1 MGLQE
6 ALCRAIAH
14 SRFQIGDFK
23 RGLRVRE
30 RLRLRGAVVGALLTA
45 EKSNCLPK
53 LLKTGLVLHAMPAD
67 AMIECEKLTK
77 RFGHVVAVDHV
88 SFKVKKGSIFGFLGP
103 NGSGKSTV
111 IRMLCGLLEPSD
123 GLGRI
128 AGFDVATQTDAIK
141 SLIGYMSQKFSLYDE
156 LTVYENL
163 MFYGRLY
170 GLRGAP
176 LAKRRDELI
185 ALTHIEPYLERRAA
199 LLSGGW
205 RQRLAMACSLVH
217 KPSVL
222 FLDEPTAGIDP
233 VARRELWD
241 LLFEF
246 SSLGMTLFVTTHY
259 MDEAERCSHVGY
271 IHMSKL
277 VVCGVPDDLKT
288 MPIVNP
294 PGTKRLDV
302 TCDHVTVGLQ
312 AVRHLPGVRTA
323 TVFGQSMHLLLDEGT
338 SEEFLRA
345 ELAKSGIPHADIRPI
360 APSLEDVFV
369 ALTTN
374 RKNGNGQ

>member
-1 MGLQE
+1 VAAEIMIDCEGLT
-6 ALCRAIAH
+6 R
-14 SRFQIGDFK
+14 
-23 RGLRVRE
+23 
-30 RLRLRGAVVGALLTA
+30 
-45 EKSNCLPK
+45 
-53 LLKTGLVLHAMPAD
+53 
-67 AMIECEKLTK
+67 
-77 RFGHVVAVDHV
+77 RFGHFTAVDHV
-88 SFKVKKGSIFGFLGP
+88 SFKVAKGSIFGFLGP

-123 GLGRI
+123 GRAAI
-128 AGFDVATQTDAIK
+128 AGFDVANQTEQIK
-141 SLIGYMSQKFSLYDE
+141 NLIGYMSQKFSLYDE

-170 GLRGAP
+170 GLRGMA
-176 LAKRRDELI
+176 LTKRRDELV
-185 ALTHIEPYLERRAA
+185 ALTHIEPYMRRRAA

-205 RQRLAMACSLVH
+205 RQRLAMACALMH
-217 KPSVL
+217 HPTVL

-246 SSLGMTLFVTTHY
+246 SSTGMTLFVTTHY

-277 VVCGVPDDLKT
+277 IVCGEPDELKQLSV
-288 MPIVNP
+288 VNP
-294 PGTKRLDV
+294 PNARRIDV

-312 AVRHLPGVRTA
+312 ALRKLPVVRAA
-323 TVFGQSMHLLLDEGT
+323 TVFGQSMHLLIDKNTSDELIR
-338 SEEFLRA
+338 S
-345 ELAKSGIPHADIRPI
+345 ELAKVGIPQADIRPI

-369 ALTTN
+369 ALTN
-374 RKNGNGQ
+374 EQMNGEKK